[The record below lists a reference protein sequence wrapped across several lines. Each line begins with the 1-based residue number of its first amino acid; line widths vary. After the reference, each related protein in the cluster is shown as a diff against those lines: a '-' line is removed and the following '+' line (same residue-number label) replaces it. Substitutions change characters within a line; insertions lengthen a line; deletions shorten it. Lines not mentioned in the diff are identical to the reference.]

1 MESKKGSAKKVSI
14 IIVVIA
20 LLILIFSVLSSR
32 FTPSTDQARVQ
43 GLTLSLA
50 PMVSGY
56 VTKVNVSLHS
66 EVKAGDTLFII
77 DRTPYEIAVKQA
89 EINLENVTQSLTAGM
104 SGLKGAT
111 AQLNSA
117 RVSLERAKKNWERTQ
132 RVMAQN
138 EGAFSQVD
146 RDRSESSYLT
156 AVERVKTAQANLD
169 GQKAALGPTDANN
182 PSVKAVLNQLEKA
195 NWDLAHTV
203 ITAPSDGIIES
214 FNVETGYFASAGR
227 PIATLISNKT
237 IWIQANFTENNLT
250 HLKVNDKASITF
262 DIDAGEVYDAKVV
275 SIAYG
280 VKTQT
285 TSAGNLPTVRN
296 SKGWLLEQQRF
307 PVIIALE
314 DEEVY
319 KKLRQG
325 SQADVVVFTGNSSI
339 LNTLAK
345 IKIWFISKI
354 SYVR

>member
-14 IIVVIA
+14 IIVAIA

-227 PIATLISNKT
+227 P
-237 IWIQANFTENNLT
+237 
-250 HLKVNDKASITF
+250 
-262 DIDAGEVYDAKVV
+262 
-275 SIAYG
+275 
-280 VKTQT
+280 
-285 TSAGNLPTVRN
+285 
-296 SKGWLLEQQRF
+296 
-307 PVIIALE
+307 
-314 DEEVY
+314 
-319 KKLRQG
+319 
-325 SQADVVVFTGNSSI
+325 
-339 LNTLAK
+339 
-345 IKIWFISKI
+345 
-354 SYVR
+354 